1 MTNKIEN
8 SPAARISALAD
19 SFKDVLKR
27 GQQYVDLLDQLAST
41 DQAEDLLAAAGKL
54 TEQDLHNAFINF
66 PQHYQAAD
74 YCMLFMGR
82 LLEMHNVSSVKVSE
96 NRQHEFVATIDPLT
110 DTSFKFVV
118 SANGEA
124 AFTEQSQQQ
133 PLFYMNL
140 SQRLFQFNNRALV
153 NYFIVYA
160 LKKHSDLELRDAI
173 KPLIEFANELAQD
186 LDFTINLGILNTAND
201 QRFKLQEPELQL
213 TVIDRLFVKT
223 AETDYMLMNLP
234 QNSGAELLLDQGIK
248 FDLSFDPDDYS
259 QEWAFSVKDPG
270 EQVSFFDILLHYN
283 LVRQW
288 YLADRDALAVRSE
301 QLIIAEDEPVTPA
314 STTIPTEP
322 TEPVPAATTES
333 APTEPIEQPTAA
345 ASDDGTS
352 ELTKHDEDD

>member
-1 MTNKIEN
+1 MTNKIDN
-8 SPAARISALAD
+8 SPAARISALSD

-41 DQAEDLLAAAGKL
+41 TQAEDLLAAAGEL
-54 TEQDLHNAFINF
+54 TKQDLHNAFIDF

-82 LLEMHNVSSVKVSE
+82 LLEMHGVTSVVVNE
-96 NRQHEFVATIDPLT
+96 NRQHEFVATVDPLT
-110 DTSFKFVV
+110 DASFKFVV
-118 SANGEA
+118 SGNGEA
-124 AFTEQSQQQ
+124 AFTEQGQQQ

-140 SQRLFQFNNRALV
+140 NQRLFQFNNRALV

-160 LKKHSDLELRDAI
+160 LQKHSDLELRDAI
-173 KPLIEFANELAQD
+173 KPLIEFANELADD
-186 LDFTINLGILNTAND
+186 LNFTINLGILNTAND
-201 QRFKLQEPELQL
+201 QRFKLQQPDLQL

-234 QNSGAELLLDQGIK
+234 HNSGAELLLDQGIK

-301 QLIIAEDEPVTPA
+301 QLIIADDESTTPVTATVPPEPSEPA
-314 STTIPTEP
+314 
-322 TEPVPAATTES
+322 PATAADDS
-333 APTEPIEQPTAA
+333 APTEPMEPVT
-345 ASDDGTS
+345 DDDDETD
-352 ELTKHDEDD
+352 EPIKHGEDD